1 VRATDVVR
9 TVGGGSTGKSI
20 DGAILTALEA
30 PPDLIATHPS
40 GTVDPM
46 PHRAN
51 ARRQRQR
58 RARRH
63 EPIRHPRRPK
73 RTYWQAAGGVTAAI
87 VALVLM
93 LSAWSGGRPRSPLG
107 TTPATDGQS
116 LANEQPVPI
125 VVARVGALSIKLP
138 VARSAVTAIGY
149 HASPDTVAL
158 SPEGTQANE
167 GLLTRLFH
175 RIVGSG
181 NGGLNY
187 YELSGGVGTDN
198 GALDIG
204 AAPKT
209 DVYAP
214 VSGKIV
220 QISPY
225 IVNGISI
232 GNRIDLRPDDDAT
245 LIVSMTRLWP
255 DPLLAIGKRVTAG
268 VDRVGSV
275 ADFSKVERQKLAR
288 YTQDQ
293 GNHVTIEVFPA
304 AISILP

>member
-1 VRATDVVR
+1 MPYRADAR
-9 TVGGGSTGKSI
+9 
-20 DGAILTALEA
+20 
-30 PPDLIATHPS
+30 
-40 GTVDPM
+40 
-46 PHRAN
+46 R
-51 ARRQRQR
+51 RRQRVR
-58 RARRH
+58 RREPVHHARQ
-63 EPIRHPRRPK
+63 PK
-73 RTYWQAAGGVTAAI
+73 RTYWQAAGGLTAAI
-87 VALVLM
+87 VALVLV

-107 TTPATDGQS
+107 TTPTTGGQS
-116 LANEQPVPI
+116 SANELPVPI
-125 VVARVGALSIKLP
+125 VIARVGALSIKLP
-138 VARSAVTAIGY
+138 IARGAVTAIGY
-149 HASPDTVAL
+149 HASPGTVAL

-167 GLLTRLFH
+167 GLLTHLFH
-175 RIVGSG
+175 NIVGSG

-225 IVNGISI
+225 VVNGISI
-232 GNRIDLRPDDDAT
+232 GSRIDIRPDDDAT
-245 LIVSMTRLWP
+245 VIVSMTRLWP
-255 DPLLAIGKRVTAG
+255 ESQLEIGKSVTG

-275 ADFSKVERQKLAR
+275 ADFSKVESQKLAH

-293 GNHVTIEVFPA
+293 GDHVTIEVFPA
-304 AISILP
+304 AISVLP

>member
-1 VRATDVVR
+1 
-9 TVGGGSTGKSI
+9 
-20 DGAILTALEA
+20 
-30 PPDLIATHPS
+30 
-40 GTVDPM
+40 M
-46 PHRAN
+46 PHRAH

-63 EPIRHPRRPK
+63 EPARHLRRPK
-73 RTYWQAAGGVTAAI
+73 RTYWQAAAGLAVAI
-87 VALVLM
+87 VALVLV

-107 TTPATDGQS
+107 TTPGASEQS
-116 LANEQPVPI
+116 LASEQPVPI

-167 GLLTRLFH
+167 GLLARLFH
-175 RIVGSG
+175 RVVGSD

-187 YELSGGVGTDN
+187 YKLSGGVGTDN
-198 GALDIG
+198 GALDVG

-214 VSGKIV
+214 VDGKIV

-225 IVNGISI
+225 IVNGVSF
-232 GNRIDLRPDDDAT
+232 GNRIDIRPDTDAT

-255 DPLLAIGKRVTAG
+255 DPLREIGGSVIAG
-268 VDRVGSV
+268 VTRVGSV
-275 ADFSKVERQKLAR
+275 VDFSKVERQKLAR

-293 GNHVTIEVFPA
+293 GNHVTIEVLPA
-304 AISILP
+304 ALSMLP

>member
-1 VRATDVVR
+1 MPYRA
-9 TVGGGSTGKSI
+9 
-20 DGAILTALEA
+20 
-30 PPDLIATHPS
+30 H
-40 GTVDPM
+40 
-46 PHRAN
+46 
-51 ARRQRQR
+51 ARRR
-58 RARRH
+58 RRRVRRH
-63 EPIRHPRRPK
+63 EPVRHVRRPK
-73 RTYWQAAGGVTAAI
+73 RIYWQAAAGLTATI
-87 VALVLM
+87 VALVLV
-93 LSAWSGGRPRSPLG
+93 LSAWTGGRPRSPLG
-107 TTPATDGQS
+107 TPASDEQPQAG
-116 LANEQPVPI
+116 EQPVPI

-158 SPEGTQANE
+158 SPEGSQANE

-187 YELSGGVGTDN
+187 YELSGGVGTAN
-198 GALDIG
+198 GALDVG
-204 AAPKT
+204 AAPKAE
-209 DVYAP
+209 VYAP
-214 VSGKIV
+214 VNGKIV
-220 QISPY
+220 QIGPY

-232 GNRIDLRPDDDAT
+232 GNRIDIRPDDDAT

-255 DPLLAIGKRVTAG
+255 DPQLKIGTAVTAG
-268 VDRVGSV
+268 VKPVGRV
-275 ADFSKVERQKLAR
+275 ADFSKVEHQKLAR

>member
-1 VRATDVVR
+1 MPYRA
-9 TVGGGSTGKSI
+9 
-20 DGAILTALEA
+20 
-30 PPDLIATHPS
+30 H
-40 GTVDPM
+40 
-46 PHRAN
+46 
-51 ARRQRQR
+51 ARRR
-58 RARRH
+58 RRHARRH
-63 EPIRHPRRPK
+63 EPARHVRRSK
-73 RTYWQAAGGVTAAI
+73 RTYWQAAAGLAATI
-87 VALVLM
+87 VAVVLVLG
-93 LSAWSGGRPRSPLG
+93 AWTGGRTSSPLG
-107 TTPATDGQS
+107 TTPALGEQP
-116 LANEQPVPI
+116 LASEQPVPI
-125 VVARVGALSIKLP
+125 VVARMGALSINLP

-167 GLLTRLFH
+167 GLLTRLFD
-175 RIVGSG
+175 RVVGSD

-187 YELSGGVGTDN
+187 YELSGGVGTGD

-209 DVYAP
+209 YVYAP
-214 VSGKIV
+214 VDGKIV
-220 QISPY
+220 QIGPY

-232 GNRIDLRPDDDAT
+232 GKRIDIRPDTDAT

-255 DPLLAIGKRVTAG
+255 DPKLEIGTSVTVG
-268 VDRVGSV
+268 VTPVGSV

-304 AISILP
+304 AISTLP

>member
-1 VRATDVVR
+1 MPYRA
-9 TVGGGSTGKSI
+9 
-20 DGAILTALEA
+20 EA
-30 PPDLIATHPS
+30 
-40 GTVDPM
+40 
-46 PHRAN
+46 RR
-51 ARRQRQR
+51 RRQRV
-58 RARRH
+58 RRH
-63 EPIRHPRRPK
+63 EPVHHPPRPK
-73 RTYWQAAGGVTAAI
+73 RTYWQAAGGLTAAI
-87 VALVLM
+87 VALVLV

-107 TTPATDGQS
+107 TAPATGGQG

-125 VVARVGALSIKLP
+125 VIARVGALSIKLP

-149 HASPDTVAL
+149 HASPGTVAL

-167 GLLTRLFH
+167 GLLTHLFH
-175 RIVGSG
+175 SIVGSG

-209 DVYAP
+209 DVFAP

-232 GNRIDLRPDDDAT
+232 GNRIDIRPDDDAT

-255 DPLLAIGKRVTAG
+255 DPLLEIGKLVTSG

-275 ADFSKVERQKLAR
+275 ADFSKVERQKLAH

-293 GNHVTIEVFPA
+293 GNHVTIEVLPA